1 MAIPNGTGASWF
13 ELGELTLIEPTSAPN
28 TPELAN
34 TFIYRPRGPQSSE
47 GWFLTTRHDLELWH
61 PELLPDDLLSTADQ
75 STFKN
80 HGWNKEPITLKVKN
94 KPASFG
100 VVDSSLET
108 DIQINNLY
116 LESAYVLPEFSS
128 GVPTNYERSGVDRS
142 NFTYQETE
150 ANNSWDMQLCLVHV
164 VDIRWYRQH
173 GSTISEIDHFS
184 PRPFLLKGESF
195 GEEDTIHYSTN
206 LNSVQSDVNLYDDDY
221 DNLLTALEKTG
232 GGITDTVKTDAD
244 FPTLCRNYNLTGLPS
259 YECYWEILN
268 EISHTV
274 VYNCYEGA
282 STIAKIVP
290 KGSDDSTTA
299 TERTNFKNLGM
310 LHRASHNMYPKKGT
324 ITYEVLFPEESGN
337 PTAWRT
343 NTSHKTTPEA
353 VGGYGILTG
362 LRPRDAGNSYITIR
376 ITMQDGGYDN
386 EQTASYNH
394 DSMNAIYGS
403 NRIPSWSPLDSSHQ
417 IKGRLLA
424 RSNYLTGST
433 WLNVSNQSELVTHA
447 KELATL
453 RAKEFHYQ
461 NNGKNFFNETYLGF
475 LNFTPTKDLS
485 AIIWSDTGSGAIT
498 KIANRPFDKDHETY
512 TESPNF
518 IHPKSVNSIEINEF
532 PPASFYGDFRQLG
545 YVTSGTD
552 TRKDFFS
559 SEEVFISGLSLT
571 HAPYAQS
578 GTDDGSDGESDGTI
592 PIEVRN
598 KTKYPLFNSYS
609 HKSGTSGPGNN
620 VVESDTLVE
629 IFWNR
634 EAEEWWTLTSPHTL
648 AGVSSNVSG
657 MSGNTPGAG
666 SMTIYYVSPDNVWT
680 TTDVDV
686 SFINIATATISS
698 GTNITIKRLGQSHV
712 WVVDMEACS

>member
-80 HGWNKEPITLKVKN
+80 QGWNKEPITLKVKN

-108 DIQINNLY
+108 DIQINHLY

-128 GVPTNYERSGVDRS
+128 GVPANYERSGVDRS

-150 ANNSWDMQLCLVHV
+150 ANNSWNMQLCLVHV

-173 GSTISEIDHFS
+173 GSTISKIDHFS

-195 GEEDTIHYSTN
+195 GEEDTIHYNTN
-206 LNSVQSDVNLYDDDY
+206 INSVQSDVNLFIGDY
-221 DNLLTALEKTG
+221 SELFTALEKTG
-232 GGITDTVKTDAD
+232 GGITDTVKTDAG
-244 FPTLCRNYNLTGLPS
+244 FPTVCRNYNLTGLPS

-310 LHRASHNMYPKKGT
+310 LYRASHNMYPKKGT
-324 ITYEVLFPEESGN
+324 INYEVLFPEESGN
-337 PTAWRT
+337 PTGWRT
-343 NTSHKTTPEA
+343 DFSHTTTPEA
-353 VGGYGILTG
+353 VGVNGILTG
-362 LRPRDAGNSYITIR
+362 LRPRNAGNSYISITIAMDSSVSD
-376 ITMQDGGYDN
+376 TGTLY
-386 EQTASYNH
+386 SH
-394 DSMNAIYGS
+394 DSMTSIYGS
-403 NRIPSWSPLDSSHQ
+403 NRIPSAGSPLDSSNQ

-424 RSNYLTGST
+424 RSNYLTGSA
-433 WLNVSNQSELVTHA
+433 WSNVSNQSELVTHA

-485 AIIWSDTGSGAIT
+485 AIIWSDTGAGAIT

-532 PPASFYGDFRQLG
+532 PPDNFYGDFRQLG
-545 YVTSGTD
+545 YVLSGD
-552 TRKDFFS
+552 TRKDFYA

-571 HAPYAQS
+571 HPNTPQS
-578 GTDDGSDGESDGTI
+578 ITDDGSGGSSTI

-609 HKSGTSGPGNN
+609 HETDISGPHLN
-620 VVESDTLVE
+620 VIESDTLVE

-648 AGVSSNVSG
+648 AGKAGIVSG
-657 MSGNTPGAG
+657 MSGNTPGSG
-666 SMTIYYVSPDNVWT
+666 SMTIYYVSPANVWT
-680 TTDVDV
+680 TTNIDV
-686 SFINIATATISS
+686 SFINIATATVSS
-698 GTNITIKRLGQSHV
+698 GTNITIKRLGQSNV
-712 WVVDMEACS
+712 WVLDMEACS